1 MGFADPPHGRLFYP
15 DIDPGRGLFHVVIFP
30 SDSMHDSAICPLRL
44 DIYLP
49 LGRRTLIKGASFFIL
64 IFFAKL
70 KRAVEEDFNEVS
82 GV

>member
-1 MGFADPPHGRLFYP
+1 MDFADPPHAPHFYH
-15 DIDPGRGLFHVVIFP
+15 DIEPGRGLFHVVIFP
-30 SDSMHDSAICPLRL
+30 SDSIHDSAICQLRL

-64 IFFAKL
+64 NFFAKL